1 MKYKVAGG
9 IAVVLVVLVVY
20 GLYLR
25 PDLTVSKAE
34 DKAKYNL
41 PNSHFI
47 NYKGAEVH
55 YTESGS
61 GFPILMIHGYGGS
74 NRDFL
79 VLDSLINDKY
89 RVIRVDM
96 PGFGLSDFP
105 AQPTG
110 HTNFIKAYAAYFNF
124 MLDTL
129 HIDSCYLMGNSLCG
143 LMACQLALDHPD
155 LVKKLVLFN
164 SAGYEMEEVM
174 KTANASLLKNSLA
187 QQVVSKGVPKFFVK
201 MGVKRVVYDAS
212 KLTPEKVQ
220 RVADFWNRE
229 GNMAHLVALATTDTF
244 PDESTIKNIAC
255 PTLIFWGKQDKI
267 INLKYAER
275 FHTDIKGSELIVY
288 DSCGH
293 VPMMERPEEVKLE
306 VLKFLQK

>member
-9 IAVVLVVLVVY
+9 IAVVLVALALY

-34 DKAKYNL
+34 DKAKYRL

-47 NYKGAEVH
+47 NYMGAEIH

-61 GFPILMIHGYGGS
+61 GFPIVMIHGYGGS

-110 HTNFIKAYAAYFNF
+110 HTNFIKAYAGYFNF

-129 HIDSCYLMGNSLCG
+129 HIDSCYVMGNSLGG

-155 LVKKLVLFN
+155 VVKKLVLFN

-201 MGVKRVVYDAS
+201 IGVKRVVYDAS

-267 INLKYAER
+267 INPKYAER

-306 VLKFLQK
+306 VLKFLQN

>member
-9 IAVVLVVLVVY
+9 IAVVLVALALY

-34 DKAKYNL
+34 DKAKYSL

-47 NYKGAEVH
+47 NYMGAEIH

-61 GFPILMIHGYGGS
+61 GFPIVMIHGYGGS

-79 VLDSLINDKY
+79 VLDSLINDNY

-105 AQPTG
+105 AQPTS
-110 HTNFIKAYAAYFNF
+110 HTNFIKAYAGYFNF
-124 MLDTL
+124 ILDTL
-129 HIDSCYLMGNSLCG
+129 HIDSCYVMGNSLGG

-155 LVKKLVLFN
+155 VVKKLVLFN

-201 MGVKRVVYDAS
+201 IGVKRVVYDAS

-267 INLKYAER
+267 INPKYAER

-306 VLKFLQK
+306 VLKFLQN

>member
-9 IAVVLVVLVVY
+9 IVAVLLLLVVY

-34 DKAKYNL
+34 DKAKYSL

-129 HIDSCYLMGNSLCG
+129 HIDSCYVMGNSLGG

-244 PDESTIKNIAC
+244 PDESTIKSIAC

-306 VLKFLQK
+306 VLRFLQK

>member
-129 HIDSCYLMGNSLCG
+129 HIDSCYVMGNSLGG

>member
-110 HTNFIKAYAAYFNF
+110 HSNFIKAYAAYFNF

-129 HIDSCYLMGNSLCG
+129 HIDSCYVMGNSLGG

-244 PDESTIKNIAC
+244 PDESTIKSIAC

-306 VLKFLQK
+306 VLRFLQK

>member
-1 MKYKVAGG
+1 MKYKIAGG
-9 IAVVLVVLVVY
+9 VVVVLIVLVVY

-34 DKAKYNL
+34 AKAKYSL

-79 VLDSLINDKY
+79 VLNSLINDKY

-105 AQPTG
+105 KQPSG
-110 HTNFIKAYAAYFNF
+110 NVNFIQAYADYFNF

-129 HIDSCYLMGNSLCG
+129 HIDSCYVMGNSLGG

-155 LVKKLVLFN
+155 IVKKLVLFN

-174 KTANASLLKNSLA
+174 KTANASLLQNSLA
-187 QQVVSKGVPKFFVK
+187 QQVVSKGLPKCFVK
-201 MGVKRVVYDAS
+201 IGVGRVVHDAS

-220 RVADFWNRE
+220 RVTDFWNRE
-229 GNMAHLVALATTDTF
+229 GNMAHLVALATSKTF
-244 PDESTIKNIAC
+244 PDESTIKNISC

-267 INLKYAER
+267 INVKYAQR
-275 FHTDIKGSELIVY
+275 FKADIKGSELIEY

-293 VPMMERPEEVKLE
+293 VPMMERPEDVKLE
-306 VLKFLQK
+306 VLRFLQK

>member
-1 MKYKVAGG
+1 MKYKVAGVVV
-9 IAVVLVVLVVY
+9 AVLVALALY
-20 GLYLR
+20 GIFLR

-34 DKAKYNL
+34 AKAKYSL

-105 AQPTG
+105 AQSTG
-110 HTNFIKAYAAYFNF
+110 HINFIKAYAAYFNF

-129 HIDSCYLMGNSLCG
+129 HIDSCYVMGNSLGG

-155 LVKKLVLFN
+155 VVKKLVLFN
-164 SAGYEMEEVM
+164 SAGYEMQEVM
-174 KTANASLLKNSLA
+174 KTANASLLQNGLA
-187 QQVVSKGVPKFFVK
+187 QQIVSRGVPKFFVK
-201 MGVKRVVYDAS
+201 MGVKRVVYDDS

-267 INLKYAER
+267 INPKYAKR
-275 FHTDIKGSELIVY
+275 FHDDIKASKLIVY

-293 VPMMERPEEVKLE
+293 VPMMERPEDVKLE
-306 VLKFLQK
+306 VLKFLQQ

>member
-9 IAVVLVVLVVY
+9 ILVLVGVLLVY
-20 GLYLR
+20 GLFLR

-34 DKAKYNL
+34 DKAKYSL

-105 AQPTG
+105 KQATDHPD
-110 HTNFIKAYAAYFNF
+110 FIQAYADYFNF

-129 HIDSCYLMGNSLCG
+129 HIDSCYVMGNSLGG
-143 LMACQLALDHPD
+143 LMACQLTLSHPGV
-155 LVKKLVLFN
+155 VKKLVLFN
-164 SAGYEMEEVM
+164 SAGYEMPEVM
-174 KTANASLLKNSLA
+174 KTANASLLQNSIV
-187 QQVVSKGVPKFFVK
+187 QQAVSKGLPKFFVK
-201 MGVKRVVYDAS
+201 LGVSRVVYDAG

-220 RVADFWNRE
+220 RVTDFWNRE
-229 GNMAHLVALATTDTF
+229 GNMAHLVALASTNKY
-244 PDESTIKNIAC
+244 PDENSVKVIAC
-255 PTLIFWGKQDKI
+255 PTLIVWGKQDKI
-267 INLKYAER
+267 INVKYAAR
-275 FHTDIKGSELIVY
+275 FNADIKGSELIVY

-293 VPMMERPEEVKLE
+293 VPMMERPEDVKRD